1 MSGQIIHFNTGD
13 INQIHRIDITQ
24 DDLCEI
30 DPNEYFSSNIV
41 LDTGVQPIEVI
52 YPQANVT
59 IIDTLEPECG
69 KSHSTSMDLF
79 SLVEKPK

>member
-13 INQIHRIDITQ
+13 TFQIHRINITQ
-24 DDLCEI
+24 DEDCED

-41 LDTGVQPIEVI
+41 LDTGVQPILVI

-59 IIDTLEPECG
+59 IDDTLEPECSK
-69 KSHSTSMDLF
+69 KSIWETTRSVQM
-79 SLVEKPK
+79 